1 VIDGTIGKLVLQ
13 GDQPGAEAA
22 LSRALAERVVH
33 ENAAIDLVALPA
45 SEDDLTLAGLASIAG
60 ADLVLTDPA
69 SNALA
74 RRFARRDAEM
84 GMLDD
89 ASDWLERVRA
99 TSSSGRSICV
109 LAHSDAL
116 VAYARTLA
124 NERLNVRY
132 VGTLQ

>member
-1 VIDGTIGKLVLQ
+1 
-13 GDQPGAEAA
+13 
-22 LSRALAERVVH
+22 LAERVVH

-84 GMLDD
+84 GM
-89 ASDWLERVRA
+89 S
-99 TSSSGRSICV
+99 T
-109 LAHSDAL
+109 
-116 VAYARTLA
+116 TLTGILSTRFVFK
-124 NERLNVRY
+124 NMS
-132 VGTLQ
+132 